1 MNRLLLVTLLVVA
14 SACGSSHNPSPVT
27 PTPSPTPTP
36 TTPAP
41 TPLSLSVTIGT
52 PSPSTPRV
60 GQVVT
65 FPLTFSVPA
74 GDLIQLVRI
83 DTDGNAASVRS
94 TGVGTGTPSS
104 FGLIYA
110 SAGMFVVTVTATDTA
125 GNTATAVA
133 MVFISQN

>member
-1 MNRLLLVTLLVVA
+1 MKRLLLVTLLVGA
-14 SACGSSHNPSPVT
+14 SACGSSYNPSPVT
-27 PTPSPTPTP
+27 TTPTPTPTP

-74 GDLIQLVRI
+74 GDLVQRVSL
-83 DTDGNAASVRS
+83 DSGNGTASSVGS
-94 TGVGTGTPSS
+94 TGTG
-104 FGLIYA
+104 LL
-110 SAGMFVVTVTATDTA
+110 
-125 GNTATAVA
+125 
-133 MVFISQN
+133 

>member
-1 MNRLLLVTLLVVA
+1 MHRLLLATLVVGT
-14 SACGSSHNPSPVT
+14 SACTSSSNPSPVT
-27 PTPSPTPTP
+27 PTPVPTTPGPTPTV
-36 TTPAP
+36 
-41 TPLSLSVTIGT
+41 SLSVTIGT

-74 GDLIQLVRI
+74 GDLIAMVRI

-94 TGVGTGTPSS
+94 TGIGTGSPSS
-104 FGLIYA
+104 FSLIYA
-110 SAGMFVVTVTATDTA
+110 SAGTFVVTVTATDTA
-125 GNTATAVA
+125 GNTAMAVA